1 MGYTNGETGTN
12 WCGIP
17 KERKGSLNLKNT
29 INIEA
34 VKSLYEFMEVDAIR
48 ITTENTKPEIIRAD
62 APEFFSHLSAVYTHL
77 GDIESLR
84 KLHDAF
90 KLDAMP
96 LLGMSPA
103 AAALLP
109 SRPLLKRVGGRRATT
124 YYARPDGTG
133 RASMGSLTPQISN
146 SAEFSR
152 RRRMAQR
159 EFSNR
164 RDSPVMVRLLQQ
176 IIAAQDD

>member
-62 APEFFSHLSAVYTHL
+62 APEFFSHLSAVYTH
-77 GDIESLR
+77 GEDIESLR

-96 LLGMSPA
+96 SLVPSAA

-124 YYARPDGTG
+124 YHDYAPRSDGTG
-133 RASMGSLTPQISN
+133 RASIGSLTPQISN
-146 SAEFSR
+146 SAELSR

-164 RDSPVMVRLLQQ
+164 
-176 IIAAQDD
+176 

>member
-96 LLGMSPA
+96 SLVPSAA
-103 AAALLP
+103 AAALLT
-109 SRPLLKRVGGRRATT
+109 SRPLLKRVVGRRATT
-124 YYARPDGTG
+124 FAMLDGTG
-133 RASMGSLTPQISN
+133 RASIGSLTPQISN
-146 SAEFSR
+146 SAELSR

-164 RDSPVMVRLLQQ
+164 RDSP
-176 IIAAQDD
+176 